1 MFVTIRINEEI
12 MTITKDMTIEEVVS
26 QYPETMLVFMR
37 HGLHCVGCHVSAY
50 ESIEE
55 GAMVHGINVDA
66 LVADLNKVVGARKQA

>member
-1 MFVTIRINEEI
+1 
-12 MTITKDMTIEEVVS
+12 MTITKEMTIEEVVT

-55 GAMVHGINVDA
+55 GALAHGINVDA
-66 LVADLNKVVGARKQA
+66 LVSDLNKVVASRKA